1 MKKSHRIFLLLSL
14 LFFVCIFIVSSAML
28 ITYYLRRNEE
38 SKYIRDIV
46 ERFEIVLPPNSADI
60 CPIKI
65 DFEKLSSQ
73 NPDIVAWIY
82 SDTLNINYPVV
93 RGKDN
98 SEYLHKGF
106 DRNYLF
112 CGTLFVD
119 SMNSRDFSDLNTI
132 IYGHNMQNGTMFN
145 KIGKYR
151 KQAFYEQN
159 KTIWLLTPHQNYKL
173 LPFSGKIVPHD
184 DESFCIFEDK
194 DSFFDHVY
202 QSYADS
208 LFKSDVDVTSIEQIV
223 TLSTC
228 TYEFKNARFVLLCK
242 LQECY

>member
-1 MKKSHRIFLLLSL
+1 MKKSSKILFFLSL
-14 LFFVCIFIVSSAML
+14 FFFIAVFVFSVVKLA
-28 ITYYLRRNEE
+28 TYYSRRQDETRYVRNLVEQFEVVVPPSEE
-38 SKYIRDIV
+38 
-46 ERFEIVLPPNSADI
+46 DI

-65 DFEKLSSQ
+65 DFDNLSKQ

-98 SEYLHKGF
+98 SEYLHRGF

-119 SMNSRDFSDLNTI
+119 SLNSRDFSDLNTI
-132 IYGHNMQNGTMFN
+132 IYGHNMQNGTMFH

-151 KQAFYEQN
+151 KQAFYDEN
-159 KTIWLLTPHQNYKL
+159 KTIWLLTPDHNYKL
-173 LPFSGKIVPHD
+173 LPFSGKIVHPD
-184 DESFCIFEDK
+184 DESYYIFEDK
-194 DSFFDHVY
+194 DRFYDHVY
-202 QSYADS
+202 SSYSES
-208 LFKSDVDVTSIEQIV
+208 LFKSDVDVTSVERIV

-228 TYEFKNARFVLLCK
+228 TYEFRNARFVLLCE